1 MLKSVWAIRSLH
13 KAIKDLTR
21 IYEIMQNNV
30 FERLKHTLIEK
41 TYIISQNLCGVYTS
55 NILINDTSDH
65 LPTVCVLSSLIT
77 TKKEPIVIKS
87 RDTRLHNLEALRRH
101 IREYD
106 WVPMLTDPSPN
117 RNMEL
122 VHEKLTSIINHCTP
136 YRERKVNHKKV
147 RKEPWLTA
155 SIKISI
161 DRNKKLYSKMLKGK
175 CTKNMYKDYNN
186 QLRKTIRCVKVLFY
200 QNKCQEYKTQTKKLW
215 KIINEIAGKQSNKS
229 SLIEYLKIDNVTE
242 YNAKKISNRF
252 AKYFA
257 VVGKCF
263 AERIPNPSKSILDY
277 LKLLQSNSESLFLT
291 PTHEN
296 ELKQLVSALPA
307 KTSSGHNN
315 MSNIL
320 LKEIIDPLAKVLVEI
335 FNKTLTTG
343 EFPNVMKLAEVVP
356 LYKNKEHYLESNYR
370 PISLLMT
377 MSKILEKVMYKRVY
391 SFLQNTGQ
399 IYSNQYGFRAGHSC
413 EHAVGQAVSSIVK
426 GLESHQHVV
435 CVLLD
440 LSKAFDMRDHKI
452 LLKKLELYGIRG
464 HALNWFKSYNSNRKL
479 RVKCRTVSDS
489 TEVLSEEYDKHYGTP
504 QGSCLG
510 PLIFLLFVNDL
521 HLNLELADC
530 IQFADDTTLVF
541 VHRNQNYL
549 RYCVERDLAIV
560 QDWFNA
566 NKLTLN
572 VGKSSYLLFQG
583 GKQCLS
589 QFQIELNGIKIP

>member
-1 MLKSVWAIRSLH
+1 MLKSVWGIRSLH

-320 LKEIIDPLAKVLVEI
+320 VK
-335 FNKTLTTG
+335 G
-343 EFPNVMKLAEVVP
+343 
-356 LYKNKEHYLESNYR
+356 NYR
-370 PISLLMT
+370 PTRQSIS
-377 MSKILEKVMYKRVY
+377 
-391 SFLQNTGQ
+391 
-399 IYSNQYGFRAGHSC
+399 
-413 EHAVGQAVSSIVK
+413 
-426 GLESHQHVV
+426 
-435 CVLLD
+435 
-440 LSKAFDMRDHKI
+440 
-452 LLKKLELYGIRG
+452 
-464 HALNWFKSYNSNRKL
+464 
-479 RVKCRTVSDS
+479 
-489 TEVLSEEYDKHYGTP
+489 
-504 QGSCLG
+504 
-510 PLIFLLFVNDL
+510 
-521 HLNLELADC
+521 
-530 IQFADDTTLVF
+530 
-541 VHRNQNYL
+541 
-549 RYCVERDLAIV
+549 
-560 QDWFNA
+560 
-566 NKLTLN
+566 
-572 VGKSSYLLFQG
+572 
-583 GKQCLS
+583 
-589 QFQIELNGIKIP
+589 